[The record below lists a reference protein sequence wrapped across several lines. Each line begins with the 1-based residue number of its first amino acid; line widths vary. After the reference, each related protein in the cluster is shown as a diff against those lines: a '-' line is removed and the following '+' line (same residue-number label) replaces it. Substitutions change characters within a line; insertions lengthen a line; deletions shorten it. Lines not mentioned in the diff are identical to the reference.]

1 MPKPVVPRAR
11 ASRDV
16 EAAVDHYLREGGET
30 AALGFVDAVE
40 RAWRHIARFPASG
53 SPRCAHELDLP
64 GLRAWPLKRYPW
76 IVFFVERENHID
88 IWRVL
93 HAHRDIPASMREPP

>member
-1 MPKPVVPRAR
+1 MPKPVVPRTR

-16 EAAVDHYLREGGET
+16 EAAVDRYLREGGET
-30 AALGFVDAVE
+30 VALGFVDAVE
-40 RAWRHIARFPASG
+40 RAWRHIARYPASG
-53 SPRCAHELDLP
+53 SPRYAHELDLP

-93 HAHRDIPASMREPP
+93 HAHRDIPASMREPQ